1 MSAPAWI
8 PWEKNPAYPEKRG
21 VCHVCKQRDDLKLG
35 FDQIRYICKNASAC
49 LLRFKKLHGK
59 SE

>member
-1 MSAPAWI
+1 MSGADEKWA
-8 PWEKNPAYPEKRG
+8 KNPEYPEKRG
-21 VCHVCKQRDDLKLG
+21 VCECCHQRDDLKLA

-49 LLRFKKLHGK
+49 LLRMRKMHGK